1 MVFLCVIT
9 LTLVDVEEPSAFML
23 IFVKSANLH
32 HMVPEA
38 VLAVALN
45 RFLFRCL
52 ITLLSQNKVQR
63 TIDYPKY
70 SPLLVSSM
78 MSYVRN

>member
-38 VLAVALN
+38 VLAV
-45 RFLFRCL
+45 CL
-52 ITLLSQNKVQR
+52 KQIPVQVSNNSVK
-63 TIDYPKY
+63 PKQ
-70 SPLLVSSM
+70 STK
-78 MSYVRN
+78 NN